1 MKAPLSY
8 FIRER
13 EKKKK
18 ALSYPLTSIFPI
30 GKT

>member
-13 EKKKK
+13 EKKK